1 MGHVR
6 QGARGRR
13 DRVYRADRRCGL
25 AGRKRQDGWIIDGE
39 LGIAKVGGERRA
51 YGEVGSERG
60 KR

>member
-13 DRVYRADRRCGL
+13 DRVYRADRQCGL
-25 AGRKRQDGWIIDGE
+25 AGRKRQEGWIRDGE
-39 LGIAKVGGERRA
+39 LGVAKVDGESRA
-51 YGEVGSERG
+51 YAEVGSERG